1 MATVEELESLLDD
14 LDIDRDLAKAELETA
29 QGKIEKAEARKDKVK
44 PEIYQKVVGEYVAA
58 RDAAEAKFDEIEA
71 KIAATHAEI
80 EAAKAAA
87 EEAAR
92 RAEEDARLAEEEA
105 RRAEE
110 EAARRAEEERI
121 AREEDERRA
130 REEAERLAREE
141 AERAAREEEE
151 RLRAEEEAQAREEA
165 ERAAREDEAKN
176 AEANRRR
183 EEDRQAAREMI
194 ASLVTDRDAVMAE
207 MAGPQNEMEEIEFR
221 KEMGEF
227 ESDDDYEAAA
237 APVRD
242 QLSALNDRIA
252 GIDAQIR
259 ELAAAHDVESPVGA
273 APGAEAATPAAALAP
288 AETDAVETLLESA
301 PVDTAAAP
309 VAATEEVEEAEDATD
324 VHEEVV
330 ETLEGDW
337 SDVERR
343 FFESSADHRFFVNP
357 CLIMQDPSGRE
368 RVFEIAHE
376 ITTLGSA
383 GMGEVDVMIEHA
395 SVDKKHARIKL
406 EHGRYIIKDLGSKK
420 GTYVNGKRIK
430 KERLNHLDKVKLGD
444 VFLQV
449 RLM

>member
-14 LDIDRDLAKAELETA
+14 LDIDRDLARAELETA

-58 RDAAEAKFDEIEA
+58 RDAAQAKLDEIEA
-71 KIAATHAEI
+71 KIAATHADI
-80 EAAKAAA
+80 EAARVAA
-87 EEAAR
+87 EEEAR
-92 RAEEDARLAEEEA
+92 RAEEEA

-110 EAARRAEEERI
+110 EAARRAEEERL
-121 AREEDERRA
+121 AREEEERRA

-151 RLRAEEEAQAREEA
+151 RLRAEEEARAREEA
-165 ERAAREDEAKN
+165 ERAAREDEARL
-176 AEANRRR
+176 AEENRRR

-194 ASLVTDRDAVMAE
+194 ASLVADRDAVMAE
-207 MAGPQNEMEEIEFR
+207 MAGPQNELEEIDFR
-221 KEMGEF
+221 QEMGEF
-227 ESDDDYEAAA
+227 ESDDEYEAAA
-237 APVRD
+237 APVRET
-242 QLSALNDRIA
+242 LAGLNERIA

-259 ELAAAHDVESPVGA
+259 ELAAAHDVESPVGPADGA
-273 APGAEAATPAAALAP
+273 AAKPAADLAP
-288 AETDAVETLLESA
+288 AETVEAVETLLESA
-301 PVDTAAAP
+301 PAETAPAAEP
-309 VAATEEVEEAEDATD
+309 AVEEVEESAEPEE

-357 CLIMQDPSGRE
+357 CLIMQDANGRE
-368 RVFEIAHE
+368 RVFEMAHE
-376 ITTLGSA
+376 ITTVGSA
-383 GMGEVDVMIEHA
+383 GLGEVDVMIDHA

-430 KERLNHLDKVKLGD
+430 KERLNHLDKVKVGD

>member
-1 MATVEELESLLDD
+1 MATVEELENLLDD

-58 RDAAEAKFDEIEA
+58 RDAAQAKLDEIEA
-71 KIAATHAEI
+71 NIAATHAEI
-80 EAAKAAA
+80 ESTKAAA
-87 EEAAR
+87 EEDAR
-92 RAEEDARLAEEEA
+92 RAEEEA

-121 AREEDERRA
+121 AREEEERRA
-130 REEAERLAREE
+130 REEAERMAREE
-141 AERAAREEEE
+141 AERAAREAEE
-151 RLRAEEEAQAREEA
+151 RLRAEEEARSREEA
-165 ERAAREDEAKN
+165 ERAAREDEARN

-194 ASLVTDRDAVMAE
+194 ASLVSDRDAVMAE

-227 ESDDDYEAAA
+227 ESDDEYDAAA
-237 APVRD
+237 ASVREK
-242 QLSALNDRIA
+242 LAGLNDRIA
-252 GIDAQIR
+252 GIDVQIR
-259 ELAAAHDVESPVGA
+259 ELASAHGVESPVGP
-273 APGAEAATPAAALAP
+273 APGEIESPAAAAELAP
-288 AETDAVETLLESA
+288 AETDAAIETLLESA
-301 PVDTAAAP
+301 PVAEAA
-309 VAATEEVEEAEDATD
+309 VEEVEESAEAEDL
-324 VHEEVV
+324 HEEVV

-357 CLIMQDPSGRE
+357 CLIMHDANGRE
-368 RVFEIAHE
+368 RVFEMAHE

-406 EHGRYIIKDLGSKK
+406 EHGRYIIKDLGSRK

-430 KERLNHLDKVKLGD
+430 KERLNHLDKVKIGD

>member
-58 RDAAEAKFDEIEA
+58 RDAAQAQLDEIDA

-80 EAAKAAA
+80 EATKAAA
-87 EEAAR
+87 EE
-92 RAEEDARLAEEEA
+92 E
-105 RRAEE
+105 
-110 EAARRAEEERI
+110 ARRAEEERI
-121 AREEDERRA
+121 AREEAERLAQAEAERLA

-141 AERAAREEEE
+141 AERAAREEED
-151 RLRAEEEAQAREEA
+151 RLRAEEEARAREEA
-165 ERAAREDEAKN
+165 ERAAREDEARN

-221 KEMGEF
+221 QEMGEF

-237 APVRD
+237 APVREKI
-242 QLSALNDRIA
+242 AGLNDRIA

-259 ELAAAHDVESPVGA
+259 ELAAAHDVESPVG
-273 APGAEAATPAAALAP
+273 PAEGAAAQPVSELAP
-288 AETDAVETLLESA
+288 AETAEAVETLLESA
-301 PVDTAAAP
+301 PAEAVPASDTAA
-309 VAATEEVEEAEDATD
+309 VEEVEESGDSGE

-357 CLIMQDPSGRE
+357 CLIMQDANGRE
-368 RVFEIAHE
+368 RVFEIARE
-376 ITTLGSA
+376 ITTVGSA
-383 GMGEVDVMIEHA
+383 GLGEVDVMIDHA

-420 GTYVNGKRIK
+420 GTFVNGKRIK
-430 KERLNHLDKVKLGD
+430 KERLNHLDKVKVGE